1 MRISTTLATILTA
14 TTLSLATPALALD
27 NYITKE
33 SKHSVSDTIDRLEKV
48 LKSKGLTIFAR
59 IDHAAGAKKANL
71 ELSPTQLLI
80 FGNPKLGTPLMQSNQ
95 TIGIDLPQK
104 ALAWKD
110 KEGKVWLTYN
120 NPAALK
126 ERHSIE
132 GKDKVLGII
141 TGALGKFSDVAVGE

>member
-1 MRISTTLATILTA
+1 MRISATLATAVTIA
-14 TTLSLATPALALD
+14 TLSLATPALALD

-48 LKSKGLTIFAR
+48 LTSKGLTIFAR

-71 ELSPTQLLI
+71 ELAPTQLLI

-95 TIGIDLPQK
+95 TISIDLPQK

-110 KEGKVWLTYN
+110 ADGKVWLTYN

-126 ERHSIE
+126 ARHSID

-141 TGALGKFSDVAVGE
+141 TGALGKFSDVAVGK